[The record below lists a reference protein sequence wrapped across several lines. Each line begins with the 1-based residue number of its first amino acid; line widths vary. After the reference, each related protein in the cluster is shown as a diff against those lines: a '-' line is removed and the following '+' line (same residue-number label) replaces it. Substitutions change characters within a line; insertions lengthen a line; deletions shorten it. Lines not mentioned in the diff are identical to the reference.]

1 MAKKGR
7 NISKKSK
14 AKANTDELITNGVR
28 VLTVLSNREHQT
40 LSLIADGYA
49 TKHIAERLN
58 ISVDTVETH
67 RKNLL
72 RKLEAVNMAE
82 AVATAFRNNL
92 LK

>member
-7 NISKKSK
+7 KIAKKTR
-14 AKANTDELITNGVR
+14 AKGNTVETATGGLR
-28 VLTVLSNREHQT
+28 VLTVLSNREQQT

-72 RKLEAVNMAE
+72 RKLDAVNMAE
-82 AVATAFRNNL
+82 AIATAFRNNL